1 MPSFT
6 IEGVDLRIEGPV
18 VPVRVAVDTAAEQ
31 ALKAAGVSLPT
42 PVAAQALIDTGS
54 RMDEIIFQEFKGTGN
69 TEIVLDR
76 DLFNRRIF
84 PCINI
89 PQSGTRKEE
98 KLYNPEELPRIVK
111 LRRAL
116 AAVDKIQAMELVLG
130 RLSKFKTNAD
140 FLKSF

>member
-1 MPSFT
+1 
-6 IEGVDLRIEGPV
+6 
-18 VPVRVAVDTAAEQ
+18 
-31 ALKAAGVSLPT
+31 
-42 PVAAQALIDTGS
+42 
-54 RMDEIIFQEFKGTGN
+54 MDEIIFQEFKGTGN

-98 KLYNPEELPRIVK
+98 KLYDPDNLPKIVK

-130 RLSKFKTNAD
+130 RLGKFPTNKE

>member
-1 MPSFT
+1 GVVGWLT
-6 IEGVDLRIEGPV
+6 IVGTPLVDP
-18 VPVRVAVDTAAEQ
+18 
-31 ALKAAGVSLPT
+31 
-42 PVAAQALIDTGS
+42 GS
-54 RMDEIIFQEFKGTGN
+54 RMDEIISQDFKATGN
-69 TEIVLDR
+69 PEIVLDR
-76 DLFNRRIF
+76 ELFNRRIF

-98 KLYNPEELPRIVK
+98 KLYAPDDLPKIVK

-130 RLSKFKTNAD
+130 RLGKFRTNAE